1 MVTGEINQKIKIN
14 QVTQARKKF
23 SINPI
28 SIEGHLCDT

>member
-1 MVTGEINQKIKIN
+1 MVTGEINQKIN
-14 QVTQARKKF
+14 QITQAQKKF